1 MVFDPAEI
9 ARFLFEHAR
18 KLRKLVETQR
28 PEIGDAL
35 LEIAREL
42 EAKAT
47 ALEADR

>member
-1 MVFDPAEI
+1 MMFDPAEI
-9 ARFLFEHAR
+9 ARFLFERAR

-28 PEIGDAL
+28 PGIGDAL

-47 ALEADR
+47 ALEAGC